1 MAFVL
6 ADRVQETSTTTGTGT
21 LTLAGAVTGY
31 ASFASIGNGNS
42 CYYTITNGTDWE
54 VGIGTYTAAGTT
66 LSRTTVLASSNAGS
80 LVNFSAGTKNVFVN
94 YPAGKAVYLD
104 TSGNVSALGTIA
116 SGTWNGT
123 TIAVAN
129 GGTGATSA
137 AAALTNLGAYPASNP
152 SGYTSNTGTVTS
164 VSGTGTVSGLS
175 LSGTVTTTGSLT
187 LSGTL
192 SVAASNF
199 SSQTANTFL
208 AAPNGTAGVPT
219 FRAIVAADV
228 PTLNQNTTGTAS
240 NVTGVV
246 AIANGGT
253 GQTTRQNAMDALA
266 GATTSGQYLRGNGTD
281 VVMSAI
287 QAADVPTL
295 NQNTTGNAATATTAT
310 TATTANALNTANA
323 YTVAG
328 ITSTA
333 GFTATSAAPFHLN
346 ATTVSAN
353 YTSPANYNL
362 ISAGPITINTGVTVT
377 IDTTGT
383 WVIV

>member
-137 AAALTNLGAYPASNP
+137 AGALTNLGAYAASNP

-219 FRAIVAADV
+219 FRTIVAADV